1 LVFFLRDPL
10 FPLWLRKQFPL
21 KTVEPERRKLVLSL
35 SKEGKNQNVPLSTIG
50 GINKLPENEKR
61 EIYSRYI
68 PHELIEKFNLGD
80 LARNNDLLQFR
91 FAEGSSDVEMALY
104 HQVNFPDPILY
115 AHLAD
120 SINGQIFILL
130 YILNDPA
137 SPRFSV
143 DKMPDGTPTQ
153 FGIRRRNIAAEQ
165 AAMEAGLSP
174 GQIRKGLRSL
184 GNAMGAFEGFISR
197 LGHDMYFIEPLY
209 YHNAV
214 IFERY
219 GFSYQMGRRLM
230 NEIQAGF
237 AEGGVLSQRLDD
249 SKPFRSPKAANS
261 IRLRS
266 WAIHDGIL
274 GEPFTNVTMY
284 KRVGISANI
293 NTTPGCEW

>member
-1 LVFFLRDPL
+1 MTP
-10 FPLWLRKQFPL
+10 
-21 KTVEPERRKLVLSL
+21 
-35 SKEGKNQNVPLSTIG
+35 STIG
-50 GINKLPENEKR
+50 GINKLPEEEKR

-68 PHELIEKFNLGD
+68 PHELIEKFSLGD
-80 LARNNDLLQFR
+80 LLHNKDLLQFR
-91 FAEGSSDVEMALY
+91 FAEGSSDVEMRLY
-104 HQVNFPDPILY
+104 HQTGFPDPILY

-120 SINGQIFILL
+120 SISGQIFILL

-137 SPRFSV
+137 SPRFNV
-143 DKMPDGTPTQ
+143 DKMPDGSPTQ
-153 FGIRRRNIAAEQ
+153 FGIRKRNIEAEK

-174 GQIRKGLRSL
+174 GQIRRGLRLL
-184 GNAMGAFEGFISR
+184 GNAISAFEEFIAK
-197 LGHDMYFIEPLY
+197 LGHDMYYIEPLY

-237 AEGGVLSQRLDD
+237 QKGGALVQKLED
-249 SKPFRSPKAANS
+249 SNPFRLSKAANS

-284 KRVGISANI
+284 KRVGVSANI
-293 NTTPGCEW
+293 NTAPGCEW